1 MSELVGIDLLINGAG
16 DAGDSGLPNL
26 ESIDLPTVNFDE
38 APAPKIVP
46 SVESVGPTQTWEGL
60 QNLNAEPFL
69 PSGGGGRRMNEELV
83 MKEKYEI
90 LRKFERLS
98 RLGVP
103 MRKKFTMDSPLEE
116 MKMELEFI
124 KKEKSMDQT
133 IQQFSEWF
141 VTGMGGMEWA
151 SKNVPLVQAFGLKL
165 DGLSE
170 AAQMKVGD
178 MEEDFEELYELYGDK
193 IKMHPLVRIP
203 IRTCMMI

>member
-1 MSELVGIDLLINGAG
+1 MSDLVGIDLLINGG
-16 DAGDSGLPNL
+16 SGDSGLPNL
-26 ESIDLPTVNFDE
+26 ETIDLPTVNFDE
-38 APAPKIVP
+38 APAPRIVP
-46 SVESVGPTQTWEGL
+46 SIESVGPTQTWEGV

-69 PSGGGGRRMNEELV
+69 PSGGGRRMNEELV

-178 MEEDFEELYELYGDK
+178 MEEDFEEL
-193 IKMHPLVRIP
+193 
-203 IRTCMMI
+203 